1 MIALNGCSSI
11 CFYCL
16 RFGNAPLSAI
26 HHRSK
31 SLRDQVPATWIQL
44 WLVWWLVNKS
54 DVWCV
59 TNDLMS
65 LMYQRV
71 ESKSN
76 YIASSTELSGYVFI
90 VVNGILV
97 GVIHKALGACHQAVQ
112 HLPLVGQWFVS
123 SFFWCVSFWWM
134 LPVCVCVLHFNCHI
148 SVESNMILDSYCKTK
163 YSSAKVRNTVVQLFL
178 QLQRV
183 VMHAETLEKPE
194 FIKACIEWDETS
206 QAMRLRRGIVCVEGV
221 LPTLVPFWNSATQN
235 LALSFCTPC
244 RV

>member
-134 LPVCVCVLHFNCHI
+134 LPVCVCCTSTATSQSSLTWSLIHI
-148 SVESNMILDSYCKTK
+148 
-163 YSSAKVRNTVVQLFL
+163 AKQSIVQLRWEI
-178 QLQRV
+178 QLFSYFFNFSVWWCMQRLSRSLSSSR
-183 VMHAETLEKPE
+183 HASSGMKPL
-194 FIKACIEWDETS
+194 KLCGWD
-206 QAMRLRRGIVCVEGV
+206 VE
-221 LPTLVPFWNSATQN
+221 
-235 LALSFCTPC
+235 
-244 RV
+244 